1 VAGVAEEPQRLLDAL
16 SSPIRREILWLV
28 WDRELAAGDIAA
40 AFEVTAPTISQHL
53 AVLRGAGLVTMRA
66 DGNFRRYRARQ
77 SAFRGFEA
85 LLAHTGR
92 WAPPDR
98 PTAEDV
104 DADESSVVALTVEVE
119 VAPADAFA
127 AFVDPELY
135 SRWLGV
141 PVTIE
146 DGRFSCETERGI
158 HVRGIYDVVAPPTL
172 LAMRWDFDAD
182 DVPVPADLRT
192 AYLRVLP
199 TATGSRVDVH
209 QFVADED
216 EARDAHDAW
225 ASVLT
230 RYRQGVQAA
239 LRAEGQKRP

>member
-1 VAGVAEEPQRLLDAL
+1 VDAVEEPQRLLDAL
-16 SSPIRREILWLV
+16 ASPIRREILWLV
-28 WDRELAAGDIAA
+28 WDRELAAGDIAS
-40 AFEVTAPTISQHL
+40 AFEVSPPTISQHL

-77 SAFRGFEA
+77 NAFRGLES

-98 PTAEDV
+98 PM
-104 DADESSVVALTVEVE
+104 ADDIAVEASSVVALSVEVDVGAE
-119 VAPADAFA
+119 DAFG
-127 AFVDPELY
+127 AFVDPDVY

-146 DGRFSCETERGI
+146 DGRFACETDRGI
-158 HVRGIYDVVAPPTL
+158 RVRGIYDVVAPPTL
-172 LAMRWDFDAD
+172 LAMRWDFDARE
-182 DVPVPADLRT
+182 VPVPADLRT

-199 TATGSRVDVH
+199 TAAGSRIDVH

-225 ASVLT
+225 AAVLT
-230 RYRQGVQAA
+230 RFREGVAAA
-239 LRAEGQKRP
+239 LA

>member
-1 VAGVAEEPQRLLDAL
+1 MAEEPQRLLDAL
-16 SSPIRREILWLV
+16 ASPIRREILWLV

-40 AFEVTAPTISQHL
+40 SFEVAAPTISQHL

-98 PTAEDV
+98 P
-104 DADESSVVALTVEVE
+104 ADDQVTFTESGVVALSVEVE
-119 VAPADAFA
+119 PPPELVFS

-146 DGRFSCETERGI
+146 DGHFACETERGI

-172 LAMRWDFDAD
+172 LAMRWDFDAQ

-192 AYLRVLP
+192 AYLRVLA
-199 TATGSRVDVH
+199 TAAGSRVDVH
-209 QFVADED
+209 QFVAGED

-225 ASVLT
+225 TAVLT
-230 RYRQGVQAA
+230 RLREGVTAA
-239 LRAEGQKRP
+239 LD

>member
-1 VAGVAEEPQRLLDAL
+1 MTRQPDEPQRLLDAL
-16 SSPIRREILWLV
+16 ASPIRREILWLV
-28 WDRELAAGDIAA
+28 WDRELAAGDIASS
-40 AFEVTAPTISQHL
+40 FDLTAPTISQHL
-53 AVLRGAGLVTMRA
+53 AVLRGAGLVAMRV

-77 SAFRGFEA
+77 DAFRGFEA

-98 PTAEDV
+98 PARGGVVTTD
-104 DADESSVVALTVEVE
+104 SRVVAVSVEVD
-119 VAPADAFA
+119 VAPDDAFR
-127 AFVDPELY
+127 AFVDPDVY

-146 DGRFSCETERGI
+146 DGHFATETDRGI
-158 HVRGIYDVVAPPTL
+158 HVRGIYDVIAPPTL
-172 LAMRWDFDAD
+172 LAMRWDFDAE

-209 QFVADED
+209 QFVVSDDEAQD
-216 EARDAHDAW
+216 ARDAW
-225 ASVLT
+225 SSVLD
-230 RYRQGVQAA
+230 RFREGVADA
-239 LRAEGQKRP
+239 IT

>member
-1 VAGVAEEPQRLLDAL
+1 MAEEPQRLLDAL
-16 SSPIRREILWLV
+16 ASPIRREILWLV

-40 AFEVTAPTISQHL
+40 AFSLSAPTISQHL
-53 AVLRGAGLVTMRA
+53 AVLRGGGLVTMRA

-77 SAFRGFEA
+77 DAFRGFEA

-98 PTAEDV
+98 PATDDVEVTASD
-104 DADESSVVALTVEVE
+104 VVAVGVEVDVE
-119 VAPADAFA
+119 PDAAFS
-127 AFVDPELY
+127 AFVDPDVY

-146 DGRFSCETERGI
+146 DGHFACETERGI
-158 HVRGIYDVVAPPTL
+158 KVRGIYDVVAPPTL
-172 LAMRWDFDAD
+172 LAMRWDFDAQ

-199 TATGSRVDVH
+199 TTAGSRVDVH
-209 QFVADED
+209 QFVANED

-230 RYRQGVQAA
+230 RYRSGVRVA
-239 LRAEGQKRP
+239 LAG

>member
-1 VAGVAEEPQRLLDAL
+1 MAEEPQRLLDAL
-16 SSPIRREILWLV
+16 ASPIRREILWLV

-40 AFEVTAPTISQHL
+40 SFEVAAPTISQHL

-98 PTAEDV
+98 P
-104 DADESSVVALTVEVE
+104 ADDQVAVTESGVVALSVEVDVDPE
-119 VAPADAFA
+119 DAFR
-127 AFVDPELY
+127 AFVDPALY

-141 PVTIE
+141 PVTID
-146 DGRFSCETERGI
+146 DGHFACETDRGI
-158 HVRGIYDVVAPPTL
+158 HVRGIYDVIAPPTL
-172 LAMRWDFDAD
+172 LAMRWDFDAQ

-199 TATGSRVDVH
+199 TAAGSRVDVH
-209 QFVADED
+209 QFVTGED

-230 RYRQGVQAA
+230 RFREGITTA
-239 LRAEGQKRP
+239 LD

>member
-1 VAGVAEEPQRLLDAL
+1 MADEPQRLLDAL
-16 SSPIRREILWLV
+16 ASPIRREILWLV

-40 AFEVTAPTISQHL
+40 AFSLSAPTISQHL
-53 AVLRGAGLVTMRA
+53 AVLRGAGLVAMRA

-77 SAFRGFEA
+77 DAFRGFEA

-92 WAPPDR
+92 WSPPDR
-98 PTAEDV
+98 PRDGELVAT
-104 DADESSVVALTVEVE
+104 ESAAVALSVEVDQPPD
-119 VAPADAFA
+119 VAFH
-127 AFVDPELY
+127 AFVDPDLY

-146 DGRFSCETERGI
+146 DGHFACETDRGI
-158 HVRGIYDVVAPPTL
+158 HVRGIYDVVAAPTL

-199 TATGSRVDVH
+199 TATGSRIDVH
-209 QFVADED
+209 QFVDDDD

-225 ASVLT
+225 SSVLT
-230 RYRQGVQAA
+230 RYRDRLDAA
-239 LRAEGQKRP
+239 LG